1 MKLKHYLSLG
11 AFVLGLSLVA
21 CGQKPAPAPVIPD
34 NFYDVTT
41 FDEPLDAH
49 SEDMINFMEY
59 DGDYTTLTES
69 TFRSLFN
76 TDPEKSQSEGK
87 TWEIEFS
94 HDAEEADEYA
104 VEVALSDDFENAWEF
119 PAKDGKATIQNLYI
133 GETHYYRIKATT
145 GDEVEYSKAYTLETS
160 DMAPRLINIDGMT
173 NCRDIGGKI
182 TENGSRIRQGLV
194 YRTAALDD
202 TISGSIITDV
212 GRNTMLNYLGVKT
225 EIELRGGPKGL
236 GGEQNAKERPSLL
249 NDESVTCHF
258 NPMGYEG
265 GKSPLFRNIIPVV
278 NFFEHFGENDF
289 YPAFYH
295 CRIGTDRTGF
305 CSTLLNGLLG
315 LSIEDCYRDYLFS
328 NFGKIQ
334 KTSTIHQTGSDSP
347 DGYIA
352 DLLAWEGDTLQ
363 QKVYN
368 FLRTIGVSQYTLQS
382 ILETMIDGEIPDLEA
397 ERKILSIGASM
408 MEYSQG
414 ASWNRSEEFRS
425 PDVYTSLSGN
435 AELTTTI
442 TTEKPINSAS
452 LYAMMSIRNT
462 SSNAASAFEV
472 TVDGQQ
478 IAIANTSFATAT
490 SGFSTSEDFWIPLKL
505 TDSLS
510 IPSGSHVFKVKN
522 KLTNVSMK
530 ISHFALGVEGSDSFE
545 YPMIER

>member
-1 MKLKHYLSLG
+1 MKLKHYLSLS
-11 AFVLGLSLVA
+11 ALVLGLALSS
-21 CGQKPAPAPVIPD
+21 CGKKPVEPVFVD
-34 NFYDVTT
+34 NFTNVTE
-41 FDEPLDAH
+41 FDEVLDAH
-49 SEDMINFMEY
+49 SEDMLNFWQY

-69 TFRSLFN
+69 TFKNLFH

-87 TWEIEFS
+87 TWEIEFT
-94 HDAEEADEYA
+94 HDVDEPAEKYA
-104 VEVALSDDFENAWEF
+104 VEVATDEDFENAWEF
-119 PAKDGKATIQNLYI
+119 PAKNNKATIQNLYV
-133 GETHYYRIKATT
+133 GTVHYYRIKATT
-145 GDEVEYSKAYTLETS
+145 GDEVEYSKVYTLET
-160 DMAPRLINIDGMT
+160 DDVGPRLMNIDGMT

-182 TENGSRIRQGLV
+182 TENGNKIRQGLV

-202 TISGSIITDV
+202 TISGSIITDT
-212 GRNTMLNYLGVKT
+212 GRDTMLNFMGVKT

-265 GKSPLFRNIIPVV
+265 GKSPLFRNIVPVV
-278 NFFEHFGENDF
+278 RFFEHFAEEDF

-334 KTSTIHQTGSDSP
+334 KTSTIHQNGADSP

-368 FLRTIGVSQYTLQS
+368 FLRAIGVSKETLQG
-382 ILETMIDGEIPDLEA
+382 ILETLLEGEIPDLEA
-397 ERKILSIGASM
+397 ERSVKCIGASA
-408 MEYSQG
+408 MEYVTG

-425 PDVYTSLSGN
+425 PSPYTTLAGN
-435 AELTTTI
+435 GELKTTI
-442 TTEKPINSAS
+442 QTDEAINGAN
-452 LYAMMSIRNT
+452 LYAFMSVRST
-462 SSNAASAFEV
+462 SSSVSNAFEV
-472 TVDGQQ
+472 TVDGNQ
-478 IAIANTSFATAT
+478 IPLLSTSFATAT

-505 TDSLS
+505 SDSLS
-510 IPSGSHVFKVKN
+510 IPAGSHEFKVKN
-522 KLTNVSMK
+522 KLGSISMK
-530 ISHFALGVEGSDSFE
+530 LGHFALSLDGGQEFS
-545 YPMIER
+545 YPLIER

>member
-1 MKLKHYLSLG
+1 MKLKHYLSLSVL
-11 AFVLGLSLVA
+11 VLGLTLTS
-21 CGQKPAPAPVIPD
+21 CGKRQEIVVIPD
-34 NFYDVTT
+34 NFTDVTT

-69 TFRSLFN
+69 TFKQLFN

-87 TWEIEFS
+87 TWDIEFT
-94 HDAEEADEYA
+94 HDTEEAAEEYA
-104 VEVALSDDFENAWEF
+104 VEVATNENFENAWTF
-119 PAKDGKATIQNLYI
+119 PAANGKATIQNLYI
-133 GETHYYRIKATT
+133 GTTHYYRIKAVT
-145 GDEVEYSKAYTLETS
+145 GDEVEYSKAYTLETA
-160 DMAPRLINIDGMT
+160 DNGPRLMNIDGMT
-173 NCRDIGGKI
+173 NCRDIGGKV
-182 TENGSRIRQGLV
+182 TVDGNKIRQGLV

-202 TISGSIITDV
+202 TISGSIITDK
-212 GRNTMLNYLGVKT
+212 GRDTMLNYMGVKT
-225 EIELRGGPKGL
+225 EIELRGGPNGT

-249 NDESVTCHF
+249 NDDSVTCHF

-278 NFFEHFGENDF
+278 TFFEHFAEEDF

-368 FLRTIGVSQYTLQS
+368 FLRAIGVRASTLQG
-382 ILETMIDGEIPDLEA
+382 ILDTMLEEEAPDLES
-397 ERKILSIGASM
+397 ERKMISKNAAYFEGVTAST
-408 MEYSQG
+408 ST
-414 ASWNRSEEFRS
+414 EFRS
-425 PDVYTSLSGN
+425 PKTFATLSGGSEMN
-435 AELTTTI
+435 VTI
-442 TTEKPINSAS
+442 KADKAVNSAS
-452 LYAMMSIRNT
+452 MYALVAVRNT
-462 SSNAASAFEV
+462 SSTASSAFEV
-472 TVDGQQ
+472 ALDGEKVELL
-478 IAIANTSFATAT
+478 NTSFATAT
-490 SGFSTSEDFWIPLKL
+490 SGFSTSADFWIPLKL
-505 TDSLS
+505 TNSVKIPAGTHVLKIKNNLS
-510 IPSGSHVFKVKN
+510 S
-522 KLTNVSMK
+522 TSMK
-530 ISHFALGVEGSDSFE
+530 IQNVTFGVDGGVDFGFE
-545 YPMIER
+545 TVER

>member
-21 CGQKPAPAPVIPD
+21 CGQKPSPAPVIPD
-34 NFYDVTT
+34 NFSDVTT

-49 SEDMINFMEY
+49 SEDMINFWEY

-69 TFRSLFN
+69 TFRSLFH

-87 TWEIEFS
+87 TWEIEFT

-104 VEVALSDDFENAWEF
+104 VEVALTEDFENAWEF
-119 PAKDGKATIQNLYI
+119 PAKEGKATIQNLYV
-133 GETHYYRIKATT
+133 GETHYYRIKAMT
-145 GDEVEYSKAYTLETS
+145 GDEVEYSKAYTLETA
-160 DMAPRLINIDGMT
+160 DVGPRLMNIDGMT
-173 NCRDIGGKI
+173 NCRDLGGKI
-182 TENGSRIRQGLV
+182 TENGSKIRQGLI

-212 GRNTMLNYLGVKT
+212 GRDTMLNFMGVKT

-278 NFFEHFGENDF
+278 HFFEHFAEEDF
-289 YPAFYH
+289 YPAFFH

-334 KTSTIHQTGSDSP
+334 KTSTIHQNGADSP

-368 FLRTIGVSQYTLQS
+368 FLRTIGVRQSTLEG
-382 ILETMIDGEIPDLEA
+382 ILETLIDGEIPDLEGA
-397 ERKILSIGASM
+397 RKTITMVTPS
-408 MEYSQG
+408 MEYAQS
-414 ASWNRSEEFRS
+414 ATWNRSEEFRS
-425 PDVYTSLSGN
+425 PTVYTTLPGN
-435 AELTTTI
+435 AEVYTTV
-442 TTEKPINSAS
+442 TTEGAINSAS
-452 LYAMMSIRNT
+452 LYAMMSVRNT
-462 SSNAASAFEV
+462 SSNAQSAFEV
-472 TVDGQQ
+472 TIDGEQ
-478 IAIANTSFATAT
+478 IAIPTTSFATTT

-510 IPSGSHVFKVKN
+510 IPAGSHVFKVKN
-522 KLTNVSMK
+522 KLSNVSMK
-530 ISHFALGVEGSDSFE
+530 ISHFAFAVEENDSFT
-545 YPMIER
+545 YPQVER